1 MGVLGPPKPPK
12 SMQVRIH
19 HGPICQPL
27 YFIHLRW
34 GKYSQQPEIYGRLQ
48 SGLVYTA
55 LLLIPLWEMSALS
68 HLLWNMKKVLQRYP
82 FEILCG
88 NWSLPYTGWEKAKN
102 QIFPL
107 APTEISQFQNMA
119 SIKTNKIK
127 KRTPLLYINFWKLTT
142 LLFCPK
148 WFIHS
153 KGPKN
158 AICLWLSHN
167 KEHCR
172 LNMQCPLS

>member
-1 MGVLGPPKPPK
+1 MA
-12 SMQVRIH
+12 
-19 HGPICQPL
+19 
-27 YFIHLRW
+27 HL
-34 GKYSQQPEIYGRLQ
+34 P
-48 SGLVYTA
+48 
-55 LLLIPLWEMSALS
+55 
-68 HLLWNMKKVLQRYP
+68 WNMKKVLRRYP

-88 NWSLPYTGWEKAKN
+88 NWSLPYTGWEKPKN

-127 KRTPLLYINFWKLTT
+127 KRMPLHYINFWIFPT

-148 WFIHS
+148 RILHS
-153 KGPKN
+153 TGHKN

-172 LNMQCPLS
+172 LNLSRGQGKYLIFCFFSTSIWQRSIPTQNLKWVSSQYFFHISG

>member
-1 MGVLGPPKPPK
+1 MKVFSTRKRKNSIRKNAFHLSAQSLFPRHNRVNIVSGKIGWHYCKCTIFIFTPTLKYEKSIPIWDFAWELIFAIYWLGKTK
-12 SMQVRIH
+12 
-19 HGPICQPL
+19 
-27 YFIHLRW
+27 W
-34 GKYSQQPEIYGRLQ
+34 K
-48 SGLVYTA
+48 
-55 LLLIPLWEMSALS
+55 
-68 HLLWNMKKVLQRYP
+68 
-82 FEILCG
+82 
-88 NWSLPYTGWEKAKN
+88 
-102 QIFPL
+102 QIFPS

-127 KRTPLLYINFWKLTT
+127 KRTPLLCINFWKLTT

-148 WFIHS
+148 RFLHS

>member
-1 MGVLGPPKPPK
+1 MALQTWNILKNSNIFSCISSSIFIGSFNGISFWVFLLSVVGTYKPD
-12 SMQVRIH
+12 
-19 HGPICQPL
+19 
-27 YFIHLRW
+27 
-34 GKYSQQPEIYGRLQ
+34 
-48 SGLVYTA
+48 
-55 LLLIPLWEMSALS
+55 LS
-68 HLLWNMKKVLQRYP
+68 HLPWKMKKVLRRYP

-88 NWSLPYTGWEKAKN
+88 NWSLPYTGWEKPKQ
-102 QIFPL
+102 QIFPS

-119 SIKTNKIK
+119 SIKINKIK
-127 KRTPLLYINFWKLTT
+127 KQTPLHNINFWKLTT

-148 WFIHS
+148 RFRHS